1 MKPVDEQ
8 MPILMQG
15 VEYGDPKT
23 QETMEAELRERLAE
37 GRPLRVYCG
46 YDPTSADLTL
56 GHTITMRK
64 LRQFQDLGHEAI
76 FLIGDFT
83 GLVGDPSDKDGARRQ
98 QTPEEIA
105 EKAQTYV
112 DQAFKILDPEKT
124 IIHRNSE
131 WLSKLTF
138 VDLIEM
144 ASHFTVQQ
152 FLARENFAHRHA
164 KGDPIWLHE
173 FLYALMQG
181 RDAVAMETDI
191 QLGGSEQLFNLLVGR
206 KLQEVYG
213 QKPQICLTFPI
224 LVGTDGYLRMSK
236 TTGNYIAID
245 EPPEEMYGKVMSLPD
260 HVMLDY
266 FTLVTRYT
274 PEQIG
279 PIRTGLADGS
289 LHPRD
294 VKMELA
300 REIVSIFHGDEAAQ
314 SAEEHFRAVF
324 QERDLPPD
332 MPTHEMD
339 GPTNIVDLLAASG
352 LTKSKGEAR
361 RLIQQGGVRLE
372 GEKVQSIEDSVTVED
387 EAVLQVGK
395 RKFLRLV
402 GPSSGKK
409 S

>member
-15 VEYGDPKT
+15 VEYGDPNT

-83 GLVGDPSDKDGARRQ
+83 GLVGDPSDKEGARRQ
-98 QTPEEIA
+98 QTTEEIA

-124 IIHRNSE
+124 VIHRNSE

-181 RDAVAMETDI
+181 RDAVAMETDV

-206 KLQEVYG
+206 KLQEVFG

-236 TTGNYIAID
+236 TTGNYIGID

-274 PEQIG
+274 PERID

-289 LHPRD
+289 MHPRD
-294 VKMELA
+294 VKMGLA
-300 REIVSIFHGDEAAQ
+300 WEIVSIFHGDEAAR

-324 QERDLPPD
+324 QEGDLPPD
-332 MPTHEMD
+332 MPSHEVD

-372 GEKVQSIEDSVTVED
+372 GEKVQSIEEAVHVED

>member
-15 VEYGDPKT
+15 VEFGDPQT
-23 QETMEAELRERLAE
+23 QQTMESELRERLAE

-83 GLVGDPSDKDGARRQ
+83 GLVGDPSDKESARRQ

-105 EKAQTYV
+105 EKARTYV
-112 DQAFKILDPEKT
+112 EQAFKILDPEKT
-124 IIHRNSE
+124 IIRRNSE

-138 VDLIEM
+138 VDLIQL

-152 FLARENFAHRHA
+152 FLARENFARRYA
-164 KGDPIWLHE
+164 KGEPIWLHE

-181 RDAVAMETDI
+181 RDAVAMETDV

-206 KLQEVYG
+206 KLQEMFG
-213 QKPQICLTFPI
+213 QRPQICLTFPI

-236 TTGNYIAID
+236 STGNYIGID

-274 PEQIG
+274 PDQIS
-279 PIRTGLADGS
+279 PIREGLAQGS

-294 VKMELA
+294 VKMEVA
-300 REIVSIFHGDEAAQ
+300 REIVSIFHGDASAQ
-314 SAEEHFRAVF
+314 QAEQHFRTVF
-324 QERDLPPD
+324 QERELPAD
-332 MPTHEMD
+332 MPTYVVEA
-339 GPTNIVDLLAASG
+339 PISIVDLLAASG
-352 LTKSKGEAR
+352 LASSKGEAR
-361 RLIQQGGVRLE
+361 RLIQQGGVRLG
-372 GEKVQSIEDSVTVED
+372 GEKVSGVDQVVAVEK

-395 RKFLRLV
+395 RKFLKLLP
-402 GPSSGKK
+402 PSTAEAR
-409 S
+409 

>member
-1 MKPVDEQ
+1 MKPIDEQ

-15 VEYGDPKT
+15 VEFGDSQT
-23 QETMEAELRERLAE
+23 QQTMESELRERLAE

-64 LRQFQDLGHEAI
+64 LRQFQDLGHDAI

-83 GLVGDPSDKDGARRQ
+83 GLVGDPSDKESARRQ
-98 QTPEEIA
+98 QTPEEIV
-105 EKAQTYV
+105 EKAKTYV
-112 DQAFKILDPEKT
+112 EQAFKILDPEKT
-124 IIHRNSE
+124 IIRHNSE

-138 VDLIEM
+138 VDLIQM

-152 FLARENFAHRHA
+152 FLARENFAHRYA
-164 KGDPIWLHE
+164 KGEPIWLHE

-181 RDAVAMETDI
+181 RDAVAMETDV

-206 KLQEVYG
+206 KLQEMFG

-236 TTGNYIAID
+236 STGNYIGID

-274 PEQIG
+274 PDQIN
-279 PIRTGLADGS
+279 PIRDGLARGS

-300 REIVSIFHGDEAAQ
+300 REIVSIFHGDAAAQ
-314 SAEEHFRAVF
+314 QAEEHFRTVF
-324 QERDLPPD
+324 QERELPPD
-332 MPTHEMD
+332 MPTHVIKA
-339 GPTNIVDLLAASG
+339 PTSIVDLLAASG
-352 LTKSKGEAR
+352 LASSKGEAR
-361 RLIQQGGVRLE
+361 RLIQQGGVRLD
-372 GEKVQSIEDSVTVED
+372 GEKVSSIDQVVTVEKD
-387 EAVLQVGK
+387 AVLQVGR
-395 RKFLRLV
+395 RKFLKLV
-402 GPSSGKK
+402 ASSDAEGR
-409 S
+409 